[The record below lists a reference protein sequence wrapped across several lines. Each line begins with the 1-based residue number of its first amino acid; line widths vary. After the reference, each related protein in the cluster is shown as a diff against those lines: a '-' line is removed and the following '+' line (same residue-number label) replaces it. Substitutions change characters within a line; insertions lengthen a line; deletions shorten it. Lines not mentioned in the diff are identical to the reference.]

1 MKILIIDDDS
11 QNREILRLRLEN
23 AGFDVTEAIDGDKG
37 VDAAIN
43 TAFDA
48 IILDVMMPKR
58 DGWDVCKTLK
68 GNPRTKDVPV
78 IMLTA
83 RAKDIDQLRGF
94 ESGADEYLTKPV
106 DHQVLLRLLVRLTN
120 KEENGKQLP

>member
-1 MKILIIDDDS
+1 MKILIVDDDN

-23 AGFDVTEAIDGDKG
+23 AGFEVTEAVDGDKG
-37 VDAAIN
+37 VEAAIN
-43 TAFDA
+43 TPFDA
-48 IILDVMMPKR
+48 IILDVMMPRR

-68 GNPRTKDVPV
+68 ANPRTKNVPV
-78 IMLTA
+78 VMLTA

-106 DHQVLLRLLVRLTN
+106 DHQDLLRLLVRLTN
-120 KEENGKQLP
+120 KG